1 MENNQM
7 KSLKSKVACAVL
19 GLGLCLGS
27 LANAAVPVA
36 MAPAAAHNGTAAVTS
51 RAVIIIVVTRPMLS
65 QQLEH
70 VDQAAEFDRT
80 N

>member
-1 MENNQM
+1 M
-7 KSLKSKVACAVL
+7 KRLMSKVACAAL
-19 GLGLCLGS
+19 GLGLCFGS

-36 MAPAAAHNGTAAVTS
+36 MAPAAARAGAPALTS
-51 RAVIIIVVTRPMLS
+51 RAVIIIIVVTRPMLS

-70 VDQAAEFDRT
+70 VNQAAEFDRT

>member
-1 MENNQM
+1 M

-36 MAPAAAHNGTAAVTS
+36 MAPSAARAGTPSVIS
-51 RAVIIIVVTRPMLS
+51 RAVIIIIVVTRPMLS

-70 VDQAAEFDRT
+70 VNQAAEFDRT